1 MMDSDLP
8 SISIV
13 TVSLNQTKFVE
24 EAIKSIIDQKY
35 PKLEFIII
43 DGGSTDGSVEIIE
56 SYQDQLA
63 YWISEKDHGQSHAI
77 NKGFQHCHGD
87 LVTFLNSDDLYLPG
101 AFKFA
106 AEKYQTNYDCG
117 AIVGGFYFIDENE
130 QMAKEANLPRLPYPS
145 PLDLTLIPPE
155 SWRLHQV
162 STFYTRHALDQ
173 VGRYVREDLHYVM
186 DRELLF
192 RVAKDFEIILD
203 DRPYAAFRRHPESK
217 SMSAGIAFGEEFAQ
231 LYLEVK
237 SGEKKVD
244 RFREKMAQFYRA
256 KGYLHYAKYHT
267 NLFESNRAFLK
278 ALTIY
283 PQFSFSRNFW
293 LSVVKR
299 NIKTFPKSS

>member
-1 MMDSDLP
+1 MRLP
-8 SISIV
+8 KISIV
-13 TVSLNQTKFVE
+13 IPTYNQGRYL
-24 EAIKSIIDQKY
+24 EAAIQSILTQAY
-35 PKLEFIII
+35 PHLELLVI
-43 DGGSTDGSVEIIE
+43 DGGSIDGSMEIIE
-56 SYQDQLA
+56 SYQNQLA
-63 YWISEKDHGQSHAI
+63 YWVSEKDHGQSHAI
-77 NKGFQHCHGD
+77 NKGFTRCTGE
-87 LVTFLNSDDLYLPG
+87 LITFLNSDDLYLPG
-101 AFKFA
+101 ALKFA
-106 AEKYQTNYDCG
+106 AEKFQANPGCG
-117 AIVGGFYFIDENE
+117 AIVSGFYFIDENGKIS
-130 QMAKEANLPRLPYPS
+130 QQANLPRLPYPS
-145 PLDLTLIPPE
+145 PLDLTLVSPE

-231 LYLEVK
+231 LYVEAK
-237 SGEKKVD
+237 NGEKKTD

-256 KGYLHYAKYHT
+256 KGYMHYAKYHT

-283 PQFSFSRNFW
+283 PQFSFSKNFW

-299 NIKTFPKSS
+299 NVKTFPKSS